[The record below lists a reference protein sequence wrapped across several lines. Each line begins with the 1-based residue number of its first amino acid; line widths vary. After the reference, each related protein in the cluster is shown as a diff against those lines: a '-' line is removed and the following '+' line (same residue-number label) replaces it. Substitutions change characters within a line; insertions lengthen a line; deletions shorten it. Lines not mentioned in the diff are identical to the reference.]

1 MTKRM
6 MMMYCC
12 YHCLPHCYDIDVYG
26 ASYLSFLLMMN
37 FSYDLSCAFYLSCL
51 SSLVYALREYR
62 GT

>member
-1 MTKRM
+1 
-6 MMMYCC
+6 
-12 YHCLPHCYDIDVYG
+12 
-26 ASYLSFLLMMN
+26 MN